1 VPIGLPLV
9 LRAVL
14 AKSEEAVD
22 FGAHLPLMDF
32 GGHPYTLDH
41 LVAYTKTAAQLGF
54 DALSVND
61 HLVFSVP
68 WLDGPTALA
77 AAMEHSQN
85 MTLATTV
92 VLATVRGRSALPP
105 RRD

>member
-1 VPIGLPLV
+1 M
-9 LRAVL
+9 
-14 AKSEEAVD
+14 D

-41 LVAYTKTAAQLGF
+41 LVAYTEAAAQLGF
-54 DALSVND
+54 AALSVND
-61 HLVFSVP
+61 HMVFSVP

-77 AAMEHSQN
+77 AVMGHSGD

-92 VLATVRGRSALPP
+92 ARSRSYAGRSRPP
-105 RRD
+105 RH